1 MEQILPQV
9 AERIR
14 RIETGLQ
21 SDALLWS
28 QEAKP
33 ATISERLAR
42 HATPA
47 VSVAIIHDGVVEWA
61 RGYGMIERGQPIPVT
76 AETIFQACSISKHV
90 AMVGVLRL
98 VQQGLLDL
106 DTDVNDYLTS
116 WHIPRNGIWQPSLT
130 LRQLLAHTAG
140 LSYTWYR
147 GFARGA
153 PTPTLVQVLDGQP
166 PANTP
171 PVRVVLL
178 PGSQF
183 RYSGSH
189 YSVIQQVMID
199 VTATSFPE
207 LMHQLVFEPLGM
219 RNSSYD
225 QAYPNTRPETTA
237 VGHSIG
243 GDPLPGKWRIIPE
256 MAGAGLWTTPTDLAQ
271 LAIALQQAYTSNNTA
286 FLSHALVQE
295 ALTPQGNPDF
305 GLGTQ
310 FWGEATQR
318 RFGHGG
324 DNIGYK
330 CRTVAFL
337 THGQGA
343 VVMTNSDDGGLVVN
357 EMLQVIEREYAWP
370 NQELRRTVMMPEPV
384 PLDRY
389 VGSYELREGYRL
401 AVHHHQEHLELHI
414 PGQAPIPLRPS
425 AKDMFFSEAVNSE
438 LRFKRDAAGAIIALI
453 LIQEEQEQLA
463 SKRV

>member
-1 MEQILPQV
+1 MEQISPQV
-9 AERIR
+9 AEQMH

-21 SDALLWS
+21 SDAPLWS

-42 HATPA
+42 HGTPA
-47 VSVAIIHDGVVEWA
+47 ASVALINGGAVEWA
-61 RGYGMIERGQPIPVT
+61 HGYGTVESGRAIPVT
-76 AETIFQACSISKHV
+76 AETIFQAGSISKHV

-106 DTDVNDYLTS
+106 DTDVNHYLTS
-116 WHIPRNGIWQPSLT
+116 WRIPPNGSWQPSLT
-130 LRQLLAHTAG
+130 LRQLLAHTAR

-199 VTATSFPE
+199 VTATTFPE
-207 LMHQLVFEPLGM
+207 LMHTLVFEPLGM

-225 QAYPNTRPETTA
+225 QAYPNARPETTA
-237 VGHSIG
+237 VGHHIG
-243 GDPLPGKWRIIPE
+243 GAPVHGKWRIIVE
-256 MAGAGLWTTPTDLAQ
+256 MAGAGLWSTPTDLAQ
-271 LAIALQQAYTSNNTA
+271 VAIALQQAYTGNSAA
-286 FLSHALVQE
+286 FLSQVLVQE
-295 ALTPQGNPDF
+295 ALTPQRNADY
-305 GLGTQ
+305 GLGTR
-310 FWGEATQR
+310 FWGKAAQR

-324 DNIGYK
+324 DTIGYT
-330 CRTVAFL
+330 CRSVAL
-337 THGQGA
+337 LARSQGA
-343 VVMTNSDDGGLVVN
+343 VVMTNSADGNLVVN
-357 EMLQVIEREYAWP
+357 ELLQVIEREYAWP
-370 NQELRRTVMMPEPV
+370 ASQPRRNLPAHAPV
-384 PLDRY
+384 ALDSY
-389 VGSYELREGYRL
+389 VGSYELREDYTIRVQRHQDRL
-401 AVHHHQEHLELHI
+401 DLHI
-414 PGQAPIPLRPS
+414 PGQPPAPLQSSTI
-425 AKDMFFSEAVNSE
+425 DVFFSDVVNSE
-438 LRFKRDAAGAIIALI
+438 LRFTRAATGLI
-453 LIQEEQEQLA
+453 TGLVVVQEDREQSA
-463 SKRV
+463 SKKM